1 MGLSRTMT
9 NFPSPGRSSET
20 RAAVMNLA
28 IRDVLK
34 RDFPAEPRLPSS
46 RADLLAVESALH
58 LRHQFC
64 EVRFLFRSDRFEGVT
79 QVASYIRVPR
89 HQVAAH
95 LRAQVQQFADRH
107 AGNLFGWQHRW

>member
-1 MGLSRTMT
+1 MAETFGMILDGRQVPALEGETFPVINPANIDEGVGLV
-9 NFPSPGRSSET
+9 PKGGRE
-20 RAAVMNLA
+20 
-28 IRDVLK
+28 DV
-34 RDFPAEPRLPSS
+34 RR
-46 RADLLAVESALH
+46 AVESALH